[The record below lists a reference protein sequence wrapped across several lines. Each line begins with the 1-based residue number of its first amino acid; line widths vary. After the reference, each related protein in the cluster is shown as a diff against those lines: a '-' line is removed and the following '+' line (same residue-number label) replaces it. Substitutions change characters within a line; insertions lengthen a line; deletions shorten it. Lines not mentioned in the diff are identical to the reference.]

1 MPLQCHCTW
10 IYPYRVLFFICV
22 LFYQS
27 LSTISATK
35 KYWKN
40 LCNATNTEKNLC
52 NVIVLESILI
62 GYFFSYA
69 YFFFFIYISPL
80 FRQCHCHKPDEIRSW
95 SDWLIDFLFYFFY
108 FLCFFCS
115 QRARKNLCT
124 FFTFFFFLLTAC
136 TSINF
141 FLLYCKNLCTLF
153 AFLGL
158 QCTHQLFFFSVL

>member
-1 MPLQCHCTW
+1 MTNKTPSVKKILKESLQCHCNA
-10 IYPYRVLFFICV
+10 IVLESILIGYFF
-22 LFYQS
+22 LYAYFFLS
-27 LSTISATK
+27 LSPLFRQQK
-35 KYWKN
+35 KNWKN

-69 YFFFFIYISPL
+69 YFFLYLSPL

-124 FFTFFFFLLTAC
+124 FFTFFFFFVN
-136 TSINF
+136 SVHIN
-141 FLLYCKNLCTLF
+141 
-153 AFLGL
+153 
-158 QCTHQLFFFSVL
+158 QFFSSIL